1 MIYTG
6 NTNNQ
11 NTENKI
17 CENCKKNDVCMYTS
31 KLIEAVSD
39 INKISERP
47 NVFIKTKIECTY
59 WLGEINENLIRNK

>member
-17 CENCKKNDVCMYTS
+17 CENCKKNDVCKYTS
-31 KLIEAVSD
+31 KLMEAVSD
-39 INKISERP
+39 INKISE
-47 NVFIKTKIECTY
+47 
-59 WLGEINENLIRNK
+59 